1 MRDEGGFSNRA
12 GVRDSGTTPDRART
26 ATCGVTLFTVLEV
39 TVRSLRIL
47 LALVAT
53 LAAACSGDGGTAP
66 APVITAPTINTPS
79 TMIYI
84 GQSVQFSATG
94 GGTIRWGGDA
104 PQVATV
110 DSTTGR
116 VTGVGIGRVT
126 IWAENSGGRTT
137 RLLRGLPSY
146 AGSWQGSYA
155 ITGCQSTGTMAV
167 IGFCGNFFQGQ
178 VLNMQLQIEQTE
190 DRVSGTFALGG
201 NAGSLNSATV
211 AEGGILPLT
220 GLFTSS
226 NGTIRLDNAR
236 LESATA
242 GTITGRFDQTWT
254 ISGAT
259 GFGILSCEIRNLTR
273 TSGGPTFLAPAST
286 ENVTIEEMIRRAL
299 RKN

>member
-1 MRDEGGFSNRA
+1 MR
-12 GVRDSGTTPDRART
+12 
-26 ATCGVTLFTVLEV
+26 FT
-39 TVRSLRIL
+39 RISLM
-47 LALVAT
+47 LVAS
-53 LAAACSGDGGTAP
+53 LAVACSSDGGGTAP
-66 APVITAPTINTPS
+66 APVIVAPTISTPN

-110 DSTTGR
+110 DQTTGR
-116 VTGVGIGRVT
+116 VTGVGTGRVT

-155 ITGCQSTGTMAV
+155 ITGCQSTGDMAL
-167 IGFCGNFFQGQ
+167 IGFCRNFFQGQ

-190 DRVSGTFALGG
+190 DRVSGAFAFGG
-201 NAGSLNSATV
+201 NAGTLNSATV
-211 AEGGILPLT
+211 AESGVLPLT

-242 GTITGRFDQTWT
+242 GTISGRFDQTWS
-254 ISGAT
+254 ISGAS

-273 TSGGPTFLAPAST
+273 TSGGPTFVLAPASM
-286 ENVTIEEMIRRAL
+286 ENVSIEEMIRRVL
-299 RKN
+299 RKQ